1 MSTHLS
7 DSRLQ
12 SMRDGFQ
19 VKFQAAFADAGP
31 GALAPLTT
39 SLTSTAESEVQG
51 FIDDSLTISEWDG
64 QRKAQSTKESTYRL
78 TNKRYQGGTAINRD
92 KIADDKLNLWG
103 GVHVPMLGRAAA
115 AFPDAQ
121 LADILLNNAT
131 CFDGG
136 PMFDPSHPVTLVG
149 GSTTTYSNSV
159 ALALDETNL
168 ITVRAMM
175 RKFTDP
181 TGKYRDVGQRFAI
194 VCGPDLEIPARKL
207 VNAALVPSSGGT
219 NVLQGLADVIVVPQL
234 SSNANRWFYAAIGL
248 PIKPLVRQVREG
260 VSYIIRDASPADCV
274 DNRNENEYGVTFR
287 EAYGVSLP
295 WLMIASDP
303 DGAMT

>member
-1 MSTHLS
+1 MSTFIS

-12 SMRDGFQ
+12 AMRDGFQ
-19 VKFQAAFADAGP
+19 IKFQAAFTDAGP
-31 GALAPLTT
+31 GVLAPLTT
-39 SLTSTAESEVQG
+39 PLTSDSESEVQG
-51 FIDDSLTISEWDG
+51 FIDDSLTITEWDG
-64 QRKAQSTKESTYRL
+64 QRKAQATKESTYRL
-78 TNKRYQGGTAINRD
+78 TNKRYQGGTAVNRD
-92 KIADDKLNLWG
+92 KIADDKLGMWS

-136 PMFDPSHPVTLVG
+136 PFFDPSHTFVTPG
-149 GSTTTYSNSV
+149 GSTVTYSNSV

-175 RKFTDP
+175 RKYTDP
-181 TGKYRDVGQRFAI
+181 AGKYRDVGSRFAI
-194 VCGPDLEIPARKL
+194 VCGPDLEIAARKL
-207 VNAALVPSSGGT
+207 VNASLISTGGT

-234 SSNANRWFYAAIGL
+234 SSNANRWGYAAIGL
-248 PIKPLVRQVREG
+248 PVKPLARQVRE
-260 VSYIIRDASPADCV
+260 SLTYTIRDKVGMDCV
-274 DNRNENEYGVTFR
+274 DNRNENEYSVSFR
-287 EAYGVSLP
+287 EAYGVTLP
-295 WLMIASDP
+295 WLMIMSDP

>member
-1 MSTHLS
+1 MSTFLS

-12 SMRDGFQ
+12 SLRDGFQ
-19 VKFQAAFADAGP
+19 LKFQAAFADAGP

-39 SLTSTAESEVQG
+39 SLTSDSESEVQG
-51 FIDDSLTISEWDG
+51 FVDDALTISEWDG
-64 QRKAQSTKESTYRL
+64 QRKAQALKESAYRL

-92 KIADDKLNLWG
+92 HIADDKLNMWG

-131 CFDGG
+131 CFDGL
-136 PMFDPSHPVTLVG
+136 PFFDPAHASG
-149 GSTTTYSNSV
+149 SNSV

-175 RKFTDP
+175 RKFVDP
-181 TGKYRDVGQRFAI
+181 AGKYRDTGAKFAI

-207 VNAALVPSSGGT
+207 VNASLVPSSGGT

-234 SSNANRWFYAAIGL
+234 SANANRWFYAAIGL
-248 PIKPLVRQVREG
+248 PIKPLARQIREG
-260 VSYIIRDASPADCV
+260 VSYIIRDKQGMDCV

-287 EAYGVSLP
+287 EAYGVTLP